1 MEPVTVVVPV
11 LRRPHRAE
19 PFMASLRESV
29 TSADEPPVIA
39 VANVGDGD
47 TAEAWRRAGAMVM
60 ECPDEPGSFGQKLNW
75 LVAKSRAID
84 LGGIRP
90 ARWMFVTGDD
100 VCFHPGWLEAAL
112 TDLPDTACVVGTND
126 LGTTAVQD
134 GEHATHMFLRMDY
147 VRDQGASWDGPGT
160 VAGPYRHWW
169 TDDEMVTLAKLRG
182 VWEMRSDS
190 IVEHLHPLFDRGT
203 WDETYQIGA
212 EASFADRTLFNDRL
226 RRFAPEEWRRRQPAV
241 VDLT

>member
-1 MEPVTVVVPV
+1 
-11 LRRPHRAE
+11 
-19 PFMASLRESV
+19 MASLRESV
-29 TSADEPPVIA
+29 GVGAPPPVIA
-39 VANVGDGD
+39 VANVDDAGTRD
-47 TAEAWRRAGAMVM
+47 AWRRAGAEVLTTT
-60 ECPDEPGSFGQKLNW
+60 EHPGSYGQKANLATAW
-75 LVAKSRAID
+75 VKT
-84 LGGIRP
+84 P
-90 ARWMFVTGDD
+90 WMFLVGDD

-169 TDDEMVTLAKLRG
+169 TDDEMVTVAKLRG